1 MANRSDIGEI
11 TANNLGQVKVLH
23 KTLFPVSYSE
33 NFYKDLLEAG
43 PFAKLA
49 YYNDVCVGVVCC
61 RKEKDEESAEKYKI
75 YMMTLG
81 VLEPYR
87 GLGLGKLLV
96 EHILKE
102 AKTSNDVSKVYL
114 HVQVTNT
121 SAVEFYKKNE
131 FEVVK
136 TEKDYYKNIEPR
148 DAFLL
153 AKTI

>member
-1 MANRSDIGEI
+1 MYWWL
-11 TANNLGQVKVLH
+11 T
-23 KTLFPVSYSE
+23 
-33 NFYKDLLEAG
+33 
-43 PFAKLA
+43 LA

-61 RKEKDEESAEKYKI
+61 RKEKDEETAEKYKI

-87 GLGLGKLLV
+87 GLGLGKKWNGWMDIDSRHDFLGKLLV

-102 AKTSNDVSKVYL
+102 AKTSSDISKVYL

-153 AKTI
+153 SKTI